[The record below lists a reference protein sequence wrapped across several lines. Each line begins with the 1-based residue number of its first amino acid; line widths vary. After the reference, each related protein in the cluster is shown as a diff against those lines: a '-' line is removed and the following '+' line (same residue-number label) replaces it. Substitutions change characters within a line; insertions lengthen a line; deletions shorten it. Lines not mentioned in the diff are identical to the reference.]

1 MLRSLFCVLGILC
14 LIPVSSAAPLTSKQF
29 REDYASLTKLV
40 NDRSGD
46 LVEVDSFT
54 YTKDVATFRFGP
66 GTFLLQRPVNN
77 RPTVAVFVGTA
88 HVHIDI
94 PVAPERHNLYAMYR
108 DTVIDKDVTVCFIR
122 MADDLDLRLKERFKP
137 TRGQMAVADFE
148 KVRNV
153 KAEYYFKPTRY
164 HAWDNLVQLLTSAY
178 ERNADGYFWASFDH
192 TFFSFDPNC
201 PEEISIG
208 HARNPDIAMTDA
220 LVSFQR
226 QERNR
231 YGLRQI
237 PQIDFPLQ
245 MRRVDA
251 TLELSGADGWR
262 IDRAEIS
269 TTLKV
274 NRDSVRF
281 PGLFMDRRFDP
292 DSIFVNG
299 VRTEWFRRKD
309 FYHLLLLTPDYVHKG
324 DTLNVAIWYSNG
336 GSDYYSLLPWL
347 EGDEP
352 LDRSLR
358 LVFPPG
364 YNYALPMAGAIEDCG
379 DGRHQCTAGRF
390 YGSDLGFR
398 PMVANYD
405 TTIVDIDSLLLLKFI
420 SNDYGDIVKE
430 KPYQDEV
437 TNCFRFFMD
446 MFGNPS
452 DLTEVYIFPGGDASD
467 PGLLN
472 IPPVKGNLEMGGF
485 QRIASERVASQWV
498 GPTAQPASY
507 REYWMPTAISVYLG
521 LMYVEKNTGANAMYT
536 NLKQWK
542 IEIEE
547 AIERDEDIPLSSGIR
562 GDAGRAVGK
571 GVWMLHMLRILMR
584 DLEHGSDDLFLG
596 FLRDIIMQ
604 VNHRKF
610 SNYDFCA
617 LAESHTGI
625 KLDWFFN
632 QWLYGRGLP
641 VFTGAYTIA
650 SEADGHYINL
660 KVETAGV
667 PPDAAFPVLFRII
680 VPEGAIFARK
690 AIAGQQADYK
700 LGPFQSQP
708 QGLIFNEYESILC
721 QKRMK

>member
-1 MLRSLFCVLGILC
+1 MYRSLVCQLGLLLL
-14 LIPVSSAAPLTSKQF
+14 LISTSHAAISSKQF
-29 REDYASLTKLV
+29 REDYASLVKLV
-40 NDRSGD
+40 NDRSGE
-46 LVEVDSFT
+46 LLQIDSFT
-54 YTKDVATFRFGP
+54 YVKDVAEFRFGP
-66 GTFLLQRPVNN
+66 GTFLLQRPVNG
-77 RPTVAVFVGTA
+77 RPTVAAFVGTG
-88 HVHIDI
+88 HVRIDI
-94 PVAPERHNLYAMYR
+94 PVPAERHNLYAMKR
-108 DTVIDKDVTVCFIR
+108 DTMIDEDFTVCFIR
-122 MADDLDLRLKERFKP
+122 MADDLDLQLKQRFKVKN
-137 TRGQMAVADFE
+137 GQMAVADYQ
-148 KVRNV
+148 KIRDI
-153 KAEYYFKPTRY
+153 KGEYYFKPTRY
-164 HAWDNLVQLLTSAY
+164 HAWDNLAQLLISAY
-178 ERNADGYFWASFDH
+178 ERRSDGYFWASFDH
-192 TFFSFDPNC
+192 TFFSFDPNR

-208 HARNPDIAMTDA
+208 HARNPDIAMSDA

-226 QERNR
+226 KERNR

-237 PQIDFPLQ
+237 SQIDFPLQ
-245 MRRVDA
+245 MSRIDA

-262 IDRAEIS
+262 IDKAEIS
-269 TTLKV
+269 TILKI

-292 DSIFVNG
+292 DSIFVNS

-324 DTLNVAIWYSNG
+324 DTLNIAIWYSNG
-336 GSDYYSLLPWL
+336 GSDYYSLLPWM
-347 EGDEP
+347 ESGEA

-364 YNYALPMAGAIEDCG
+364 YNYALPMAGAIEECG

-398 PMVANYD
+398 PMVTNYD
-405 TTIVDIDSLLLLKFI
+405 TTVVDIDSLILLKFV
-420 SNDYGDIVKE
+420 SHDYGDIVKE

-472 IPPVKGNLEMGGF
+472 IPPVKGDLEMGGF
-485 QRIASERVASQWV
+485 QRVASERVARQWI
-498 GPTAQPASY
+498 GPKIQPASY
-507 REYWMPTAISVYLG
+507 REYWMAPAISVYLG
-521 LMYVEKNTGANAMYT
+521 LMYVEKNTGATAMYT

-542 IEIEE
+542 VEIEE
-547 AIERDEDIPLSSGIR
+547 AIDRDEDIALSTGLR
-562 GDAGRAVGK
+562 GDAMRGIGK

-584 DLEHGSDDLFLG
+584 DLEHANDDIFLG
-596 FLRDIIMQ
+596 FLRDILMQ
-604 VNHRKF
+604 SNNRKF

-641 VFTGAYTIA
+641 VFTNSYTVA
-650 SEADGHYINL
+650 SEADGHYVDL
-660 KVETAGV
+660 KIETSGV
-667 PPDAAFPVLFRII
+667 PAETAFPVLFKVI

-690 AIAGQQADYK
+690 AIAGQLQTYR
-700 LGPFQSQP
+700 LGPFPSKP

-721 QKRMK
+721 QKKSK